1 MKLGVMKV
9 VLQVPMAH
17 SLKEKRAV
25 VKSLKERLMSRFNVS
40 VAEVA
45 DQDLHQR
52 ATLGLA
58 FVALEAKTAD
68 AKLQKLEEFCETHDG
83 AVVIDLEKE
92 ILHEE

>member
-17 SLKEKRAV
+17 SLKEKRAGG
-25 VKSLKERLMSRFNVS
+25 KSLKERLMSRFNVS

-52 ATLGLA
+52 ATIGIA
-58 FVALEAKTAD
+58 FVALEARNAD
-68 AKLQKLEEFCETHDG
+68 AKLQKLEDFIETHDG

-92 ILHEE
+92 ILHED

>member
-25 VKSLKERLMSRFNVS
+25 VKSLKERMMARFNVS

-52 ATLGLA
+52 ATIGVA
-58 FVALEAKTAD
+58 FVALESKNAD
-68 AKLQKLEEFCETHDG
+68 AKLQKLEDFIETHDG

-92 ILHEE
+92 ILHED

>member
-25 VKSLKERLMSRFNVS
+25 VKSLKERMMSRFNVS

-52 ATLGLA
+52 ATLGIA
-58 FVALEAKTAD
+58 FVALESKTAD
-68 AKLQKLEEFCETHDG
+68 AKMQKLEDFIETHDG

-92 ILHEE
+92 ILHED